1 MINHLIKED
10 GNHNINTC
18 SIRMEMY
25 VTEEKWKSANDH
37 NKDLLNAFIKRVEHH
52 VTSSYLIKMMNKR
65 FKANEKG

>member
-1 MINHLIKED
+1 
-10 GNHNINTC
+10 
-18 SIRMEMY
+18 MEMY

-65 FKANEKG
+65 FKANGKG